1 MPFHIIYA
9 YQNTISFSE
18 GACKTRLELIK
29 AIAVKTLQDLKNKA
43 DDVYKDM
50 NDWLGARFLKEI
62 ERFVISP
69 VAQSLDK
76 TLTYSFLDFDN
87 TINVGESLCSS
98 VLIVSY

>member
-1 MPFHIIYA
+1 MPFQIIYV

-62 ERFVISP
+62 ERFVTSR
-69 VAQSLDK
+69 VTRSLDE
-76 TLTYSFLDFDN
+76 TLTFW
-87 TINVGESLCSS
+87 I
-98 VLIVSY
+98 